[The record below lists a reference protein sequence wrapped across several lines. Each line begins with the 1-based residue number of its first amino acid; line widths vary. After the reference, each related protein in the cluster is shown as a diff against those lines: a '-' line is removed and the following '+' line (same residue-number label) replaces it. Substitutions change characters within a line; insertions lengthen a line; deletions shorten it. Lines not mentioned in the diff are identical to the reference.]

1 MEKADKSC
9 RKAKNAE
16 RHTAEQ
22 QDKASKLENVRFLLV
37 SSVSMRK
44 QAIRNHLHVPI
55 PETGYL
61 VGNHHLFSHST

>member
-44 QAIRNHLHVPI
+44 
-55 PETGYL
+55 
-61 VGNHHLFSHST
+61 